1 MSIVSL
7 HEPRFGA
14 AAGVARQGLIG
25 ATPRG
30 RDIETIWRLRPFEL

>member
-14 AAGVARQGLIG
+14 AAEVARQGLIG
-25 ATPRG
+25 AIRQSCEL
-30 RDIETIWRLRPFEL
+30 ETIWRLRPFEL